1 MVYTVHRRG
10 ENEEGIEL
18 SFFEVSNSL
27 CFVWMTK
34 LMLSPRIL
42 LFKGPTNQGYAT
54 MERTIFW
61 RITLNFIRTHEFRF
75 WKKNRRINRR
85 SITVGTQGFENYGSN
100 WCQKKIRIE
109 NIGAVRK
116 LDNSEIISPHG
127 ESCFNKNRETFLAG
141 GPRST
146 VRDRAETLFYHG
158 PRSHSLTRCRQFYG
172 RQFALFSSSK
182 VNFHDVTL
190 GHTNKNCLILFL
202 ENITAFRNIFLM
214 SRTDI
219 LWYVLVEYG
228 IISYSAQSW
237 FKKKKKVMWKF

>member
-1 MVYTVHRRG
+1 
-10 ENEEGIEL
+10 
-18 SFFEVSNSL
+18 
-27 CFVWMTK
+27 MTK

-190 GHTNKNCLILFL
+190 GHPNQTLSRFGKRILCFEKSNYFVRCLILEFFD
-202 ENITAFRNIFLM
+202 TY
-214 SRTDI
+214 
-219 LWYVLVEYG
+219 YVLVEYDE
-228 IISYSAQSW
+228 
-237 FKKKKKVMWKF
+237 KFLMSK